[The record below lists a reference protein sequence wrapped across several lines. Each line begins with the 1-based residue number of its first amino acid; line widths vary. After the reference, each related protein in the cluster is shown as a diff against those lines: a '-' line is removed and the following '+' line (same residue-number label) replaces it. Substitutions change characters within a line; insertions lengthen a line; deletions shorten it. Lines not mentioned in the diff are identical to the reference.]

1 MNLRAADSCAKMFQ
15 NVYLKETA
23 RRAQQKHAKST
34 MVKSSYIALFP
45 LLSRFYLT
53 PPNNHCF
60 AECSKAPGL
69 ALDMGS
75 PANATGATVNRKGAS
90 EITWYTETYWDAVG
104 KWRLKFIPFSFGFH
118 NHSYLSDMCPPSAAS
133 ILQSSGCKCYQLLS
147 LSSQTIHFA
156 LSLLIL
162 EQIIFQIIS
171 NGPFKHHQPLGVF

>member
-69 ALDMGS
+69 AHDMGS

-90 EITWYTETYWDAVG
+90 EIT
-104 KWRLKFIPFSFGFH
+104 
-118 NHSYLSDMCPPSAAS
+118 
-133 ILQSSGCKCYQLLS
+133 
-147 LSSQTIHFA
+147 
-156 LSLLIL
+156 
-162 EQIIFQIIS
+162 
-171 NGPFKHHQPLGVF
+171 